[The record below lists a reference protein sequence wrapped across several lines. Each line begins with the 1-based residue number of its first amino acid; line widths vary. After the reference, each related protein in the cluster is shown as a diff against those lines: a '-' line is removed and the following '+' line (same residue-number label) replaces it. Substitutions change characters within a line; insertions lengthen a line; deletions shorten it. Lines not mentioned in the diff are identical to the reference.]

1 VVSKAQRLV
10 LIRADRVRVVRPFP
24 RLAGLSV
31 GLGVIIALGGCA
43 ATGVT
48 LRSNHFRL
56 AVPPDL
62 QVIEPGGGGEIPTLV
77 RAPASGGAPEV
88 DVRLYP
94 WLVSASP
101 ADPAGDVLERLA
113 AINVL
118 GLGSAHADDA
128 EPCPDRAAQFFV
140 FGKPAR
146 AIHLTN
152 SEGRRIVVTAGEAYG
167 SLVAV
172 VGALAPGASGCVAVE
187 RMDAIVERLAASM
200 TEAADLSRPT
210 RPPTLTYPTS
220 PIPPPNVDPTAPP

>member
-1 VVSKAQRLV
+1 MSKTQRLGLV
-10 LIRADRVRVVRPFP
+10 RADRVRVVRRCF
-24 RLAGLSV
+24 RLV
-31 GLGVIIALGGCA
+31 HLGVVLAAVIAPGGCA

-62 QVIEPGGGGEIPTLV
+62 QVIEAGGGGEIPTLV
-77 RAPASGGAPEV
+77 RAPASAGAPEV

-94 WLVSASP
+94 WLVSEPP
-101 ADPAGDVLERLA
+101 ADAAGDVLGRLA
-113 AINVL
+113 AMNVL
-118 GLGSAHADDA
+118 GLASARSDDA

-140 FGKPAR
+140 FGRPAR

-152 SEGRRIVVTAGEAYG
+152 SEGRHIVVTAGESYG

-172 VGALAPGASGCVAVE
+172 VGALGPGASGCAAVA

-220 PIPPPNVDPTAPP
+220 PIPPPNVDPTAAP